1 MEESF
6 RKIIEAIGE
15 DPNREGL
22 VRTPERA
29 AKAFEFLT
37 QGYRE
42 NIDELINQAVF
53 TSDTDEMVIVRNI
66 ELYSL
71 CEHHL
76 LPFIGKCH
84 VAYLPAG
91 KVLGLSKIA
100 RIVDFFARR
109 LQIQEVLTKQIAEC
123 VNNAIEG
130 KGVGVIIE
138 AQHMCMMMRGVEKQN
153 SVMTTSCMLGHFRSQ
168 METRN
173 EEIDPAHSHL
183 DIMLRF
189 ARVNGANLDKVRA
202 GHGLPTTRA
211 WVAWVDW
218 VAMNQSWY
226 AAIAATKVA
235 SESQSPRLYSKL
247 LPALR
252 KKYKFKEL
260 DIEHFWLH
268 SEVDVAH
275 GGDAFRLLEKHCTTR
290 AMKEEA
296 IHWAREG
303 ARMRWFHFD
312 GIYLHYEMG
321 YSLT

>member
-6 RKIIEAIGE
+6 RRIIEAIGE

-29 AKAFEFLT
+29 AQAFEFLT
-37 QGYRE
+37 QGYRQ

-71 CEHHL
+71 CEHHM

-109 LQIQEVLTKQIAEC
+109 LQIQEVLTKQIADC

-130 KGVGVIIE
+130 KGVGVVIE

-173 EEIDPAHSHL
+173 EF
-183 DIMLRF
+183 LRL
-189 ARVNGANLDKVRA
+189 AK
-202 GHGLPTTRA
+202 P
-211 WVAWVDW
+211 
-218 VAMNQSWY
+218 
-226 AAIAATKVA
+226 
-235 SESQSPRLYSKL
+235 
-247 LPALR
+247 
-252 KKYKFKEL
+252 
-260 DIEHFWLH
+260 
-268 SEVDVAH
+268 
-275 GGDAFRLLEKHCTTR
+275 
-290 AMKEEA
+290 
-296 IHWAREG
+296 
-303 ARMRWFHFD
+303 
-312 GIYLHYEMG
+312 
-321 YSLT
+321 